1 MLYKC
6 LSTFPPPFEDLRQ
19 YSRASAGDK
28 ITPIR
33 WLKHSKP
40 CSSKCL
46 STSPPPFED
55 LRQYSRASAGDKITP
70 IHPLAEALEA
80 MLFKVFV
87 DVPPPSRTSGD
98 SLRGPQGKTF
108 ESLRVRHSRTSGD
121 SLREPQGKT
130 FESLSGRQDYSNSSV
145 G

>member
-1 MLYKC
+1 MQVVLDAW
-6 LSTFPPPFEDLRQ
+6 LFSAFPSRASGSESHALQMFIDVSPPFEDLRQ

-46 STSPPPFED
+46 STFPP
-55 LRQYSRASAGDKITP
+55 
-70 IHPLAEALEA
+70 
-80 MLFKVFV
+80 
-87 DVPPPSRTSGD
+87 
-98 SLRGPQGKTF
+98 LRGPQGKTF

-130 FESLSGRQDYSNSSV
+130 FEGLWERKPYCQFIRWLRHSNQNHL
-145 G
+145 